1 MARVKLK
8 MPGKILSTITVPV
21 RITDLNY
28 GNHVGND
35 SFVSILHEARVQW
48 LHQHE
53 FTELA
58 AGGVSLIMADL
69 QMEYKKES
77 HYADVLSISIAAGE
91 ISSSGFELYYLAKNQ
106 NDELV
111 LIAKTGMVCY
121 DYAAK
126 KVVRITDKLKSI
138 LE

>member
-1 MARVKLK
+1 MARIKLA
-8 MPGKILSTITVPV
+8 MPEKILSILTIPV

-35 SFVSILHEARVQW
+35 AFVSILHEARVQW
-48 LHQHE
+48 LNLHG

-69 QMEYKKES
+69 AMEYKKES
-77 HYADVLSISIAAGE
+77 HYGDVLSISIGAGE
-91 ISSSGFELYYLAKNQ
+91 ISSMGFELFYSAKNQ

-111 LIAKTGMVCY
+111 LKAKTGMVCY
-121 DYAAK
+121 DYTHK
-126 KVVRITDKLKSI
+126 KVVRITDTLKSI

>member
-8 MPGKILSTITVPV
+8 MPGKILSTILVPV

-35 SFVSILHEARVQW
+35 SFVGILHEARVQW
-48 LHQHE
+48 LHQHN

-77 HYADVLSISIAAGE
+77 HYSDVLSISIAAGD
-91 ISSSGFELYYLAKNQ
+91 ISSSGFELYYSAKNQ
-106 NDELV
+106 NNELV
-111 LIAKTGMVCY
+111 LLAKTGMVCY
-121 DYAAK
+121 DYTVK
-126 KVVRITDKLKSI
+126 KVVRITDQLKSI